1 MTSKI
6 IVNNIE
12 SDSGINSITFNDNI
26 FVGDIDS
33 TGTSTFNVIS
43 GVSTIGV
50 ATVHLTSINNLN
62 YPTAGPLS
70 NRNIVI
76 NGGATIAQRGT
87 EAFTIGSDDY
97 PTDRFLFS
105 NAGTTSGGGTGIQTA
120 TSPAG
125 FTNAIRVDVTTAD
138 TSLDASAQYKHEY
151 RVEGLDSAHLNWGTA
166 DAQTVTLSFYVR
178 SNKTG
183 NTSVALV
190 NSANNR
196 SYVKTFTIDSA
207 DTWERKECTIP
218 GDTSGTWLTDNNI
231 GIRLRWGTYG
241 STFQTSSV
249 NQWVAGQFMSR
260 DDSPINFFDAVDNTF
275 YLTGVQLETG
285 SVATPFEHRSYADDL
300 ARCQR
305 YCYAAVADGS
315 IDNYAPLANGRYYSA
330 TNAQFNIFFPVTMR
344 HPPTLDSNTTAVG
357 TFFYNTGGGFG
368 GVEAT
373 EVTLNERSYNNATV
387 TTSGATGQTAG
398 DGTTLYSHD
407 AEVAKL
413 IFTAEL

>member
-6 IVNNIE
+6 IVNTVE
-12 SDSGINSITFNDNI
+12 ADTGINSITFNDNI

-33 TGTSTFNVIS
+33 TGTSTFNVVS

-50 ATVHLTSINNLN
+50 TTVHLTGINDLN

-70 NRNIVI
+70 NRNIII
-76 NGGATIAQRGT
+76 NGGATISQRGT
-87 EAFTIGSDDY
+87 TAFTIGSDDY

-125 FTNAIRVDVTTAD
+125 FTNAIRVDVTTQD

-190 NSANNR
+190 NSANDR

-218 GDTSGTWLTDNNI
+218 GDTSGTWLTNNNI
-231 GIRLRWGTYG
+231 GIRIRWGTFG

-249 NQWVAGQFMSR
+249 NQWTAGQFMSR
-260 DDSPINFFDAVDNTF
+260 DDSPINFFDAVNNTF

-285 SVATPFEHRSYADDL
+285 SVATPFEHRSFGEEL

-305 YCYAAVADGS
+305 YYYKDTGTVEGGGLSVVTASLDS
-315 IDNYAPLANGRYYSA
+315 INGI
-330 TNAQFNIFFPVTMR
+330 NVNFPVTMR
-344 HPPTLDSNTTAVG
+344 STPDLSLLGTT
-357 TFFYNTGGGFG
+357 YRTGGTTD
-368 GVEAT
+368 AQ
-373 EVTLNERSYNNATV
+373 RV
-387 TTSGATGQTAG
+387 TTTGFIWGRKQTASGTANIGAYATGG
-398 DGTTLYSHD
+398 F
-407 AEVAKL
+407 EVN
-413 IFTAEL
+413 AEL